1 MPCASHLIVMYLYLY
16 PKCPTTE
23 AIDSSLYV
31 QVYNPLA
38 WERESFFIE
47 LPVSGESYR
56 VLDEV
61 CICDCY
67 SSD

>member
-1 MPCASHLIVMYLYLY
+1 MLCASHLNVMYLY

-23 AIDSSLYV
+23 AIDSSLIV

-38 WERESFFIE
+38 WEREAFFIE

-61 CICDCY
+61 CICDH
-67 SSD
+67 

>member
-1 MPCASHLIVMYLYLY
+1 MYLYLY

-61 CICDCY
+61 CICDC
-67 SSD
+67 